1 MATIDEEIKQRIEMD
16 DDAMQSA
23 YFSLA
28 QGVAKKQ
35 PLDETCTANQ
45 RLHLR
50 SVIGDILAYYHIQNV
65 QLPDD
70 LQDMQQAM
78 TLLLNESGMMRR
90 SVELAGAWYKNATG
104 ALLAKFGDGTPV
116 ALLPHGLYGYI
127 YRDPKTGGR
136 IRLTKKTA
144 ALLQKDA
151 TAFCKPLPAKKIR
164 IRDLSAYIF
173 QSFSALD
180 LLFLAV
186 TTLLVTLIGLAGPYA
201 NKILFS
207 NVAKSSDINALVML
221 TVLLAGVTVSISM
234 IGIGKAL
241 LLNRLETRSG
251 VAVAAAMVSR
261 LLMLPVDFFK
271 QYSSGNLSSRIDNV
285 NNLCQ
290 IMINALLSIGIT
302 AVFSLIY
309 FGQIFQYAPALL
321 LPALAVILA
330 TLLITMLTLFLGVK
344 NSRKIME
351 AQADS
356 SGEVFSLLSG
366 LQKIKLAGAEK
377 RAFLKW
383 ALSYAKVVKARFNP
397 PLLLKLNT
405 AVAVLVPMAGSIV
418 LYYSAVRAQ
427 VPVADYMAFNA
438 SYALVSGAIVSLST
452 VMTDISKIQPMMKI
466 AGPILDSIPEGNK
479 CTSSSK
485 HISGSIEMDNVRFRY
500 SDRMPLVLNDL
511 SLKISP
517 GEYVALVGKT
527 GCGKSTIFR
536 LLLGFEKPQAGGIYY
551 DGRNIST
558 FDLRELRRSI
568 GVVLQNG
575 KIFNGTIYDNIVI
588 TAPWLTLDD
597 AWEAAELAGIADE
610 IRSLPMGM
618 NTLLSESSVGISGGQ
633 RQRLMI
639 ARAIAPKPSIMMFD
653 EATSALDNIVQSKI
667 SKALDSLQ
675 STRLVIAHRLSTIQ
689 QCDRILLIENGTV
702 AQEGTYQELIAKP
715 GLFADLVYHQQLN
728 PAGQPPV

>member
-1 MATIDEEIKQRIEMD
+1 MAAIDEEIKQRIEMD

-28 QGVAKKQ
+28 QGVSKKP
-35 PLDETCTANQ
+35 PLDEACAANL
-45 RLHLR
+45 RIHLR
-50 SVIGDILAYYHIQNV
+50 SVIGDVLAYYRIQNV

-70 LQDMQQAM
+70 LKDIQEAM
-78 TLLLNESGMMRR
+78 SILLNESGMMRR

-104 ALLAKFGDGTPV
+104 VLLAQFADGTPV
-116 ALLPHGLYGYI
+116 ALLPHGLRGYM

-151 TAFCKPLPAKKIR
+151 TAFSKPLLAKKIR

-173 QSFSALD
+173 QSLSAMD

-186 TTLLVTLIGLAGPYA
+186 TTLLATLIGLIGPYA

-207 NVAKSSDINALVML
+207 NVAKSNDINALVML
-221 TVLLAGVTVSISM
+221 TVLLAGVTVSLSM
-234 IGIGKAL
+234 IGIGKTL

-285 NNLCQ
+285 NSLCQ

-309 FGQIFQYAPALL
+309 FGQIFRYAPALL
-321 LPALAVILA
+321 WPALAVILA
-330 TLLITMLTLFLGVK
+330 TLFITMLTLLLGVR
-344 NSRKIME
+344 NSRKVME

-383 ALSYAKVVKARFNP
+383 ALTYANVVKARFNP

-405 AVAVLVPMAGSIV
+405 AIAVLVPMAGSIV
-418 LYYSAVRAQ
+418 LYYAAVRAH

-438 SYALVSGAIVSLST
+438 SYALVSGAVVSLSA

-466 AGPILDSIPEGNK
+466 AGPILDSIPEGNQ
-479 CTSSSK
+479 CTSSSR

-500 SDRMPLVLNDL
+500 SDRMPLVINDL
-511 SLKISP
+511 TLKINP

-536 LLLGFEKPQAGGIYY
+536 LLLGFEKPQSGGVYY
-551 DGRNIST
+551 DGRNINT
-558 FDLRELRRSI
+558 FDLRQLRRSI
-568 GVVLQNG
+568 GVVLQDG
-575 KIFNGTIYDNIVI
+575 KIFSGTIYDNIVI
-588 TAPWLTLDD
+588 TAPWLTVDD

-618 NTLLSESSVGISGGQ
+618 NTLLSENSVGISGGQ

-667 SKALDSLQ
+667 SKALDSLK
-675 STRLVIAHRLSTIQ
+675 STRIVIAHRLSTIQ

-702 AQEGTYQELIAKP
+702 AQEGTYRELIAKP

-728 PAGQPPV
+728 PTGQASV